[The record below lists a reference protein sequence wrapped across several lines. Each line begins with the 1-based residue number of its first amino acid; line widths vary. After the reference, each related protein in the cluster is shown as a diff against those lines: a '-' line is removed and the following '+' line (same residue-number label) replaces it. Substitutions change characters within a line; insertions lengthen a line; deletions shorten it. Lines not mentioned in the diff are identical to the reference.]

1 VVEEEGGVRS
11 LMSKILRRNHYQV
24 FEAAS
29 AEEALRISAERTGPI
44 DLLITGVALAQL
56 SGRALA
62 DKLLE
67 ARPDMKALYVFG
79 YTDDDVALAE
89 QLPDGAVF
97 LQKPFS
103 VEALLDKVKKAL
115 GA

>member
-1 VVEEEGGVRS
+1 
-11 LMSKILRRNHYQV
+11 
-24 FEAAS
+24 
-29 AEEALRISAERTGPI
+29 
-44 DLLITGVALAQL
+44 LLITGVAPTQL

-62 DKLLE
+62 DKLLG

-79 YTDDDVALAE
+79 YADDGLSLAG

-103 VEALLDKVKKAL
+103 VKALLDKVKKAL